1 MSSPLK
7 QIIDLIQK
15 PSVIRIGKVINNK
28 NGRCFIKT
36 SDNSYINAWGNFN
49 KNDNVYIRDEQI
61 LGKIKNESYISVV
74 VD

>member
-1 MSSPLK
+1 MSNSLK
-7 QIIDLIQK
+7 QIIDTLQK
-15 PSVIRIGKVINNK
+15 PSVIRIGKVVSNK

-36 SDNSYINAWGNFN
+36 SDDSYINAWGNFD

-61 LGKIKNESYISVV
+61 LGKIKDESYISVM